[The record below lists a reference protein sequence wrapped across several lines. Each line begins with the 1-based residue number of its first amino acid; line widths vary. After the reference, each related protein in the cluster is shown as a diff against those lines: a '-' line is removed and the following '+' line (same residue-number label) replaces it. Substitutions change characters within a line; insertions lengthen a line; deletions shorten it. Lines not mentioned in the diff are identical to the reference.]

1 MQRATQVAH
10 EAPCFDTVTLD
21 HDARHRRRMR
31 LVTDGGFAFLLDLP
45 EARLLHDGDRL
56 VLEDGRAV
64 LVRAAP
70 EPLLELVCSHPHAL
84 VRLAWH
90 LGNRHLPT
98 QLLGDRL
105 RIRRDHVIAEM
116 AMGLGAEV
124 REIEAPFDPDG
135 GAYGAGHGLG
145 HD

>member
-1 MQRATQVAH
+1 MLRATQVAH

-31 LVTDGGFAFLLDLP
+31 LVTDGGFEFLLELP

-56 VLEDGRAV
+56 LLEDGRAV

-70 EPLLELVCSHPHAL
+70 EPLLELVCGDAHAL
-84 VRLAWH
+84 LRLAWH

-116 AMGLGAEV
+116 AKGLGAEV
-124 REIEAPFDPDG
+124 REVEAPFDPEG
-135 GAYGAGHGLG
+135 GAYGTGHGHG
-145 HD
+145 HH